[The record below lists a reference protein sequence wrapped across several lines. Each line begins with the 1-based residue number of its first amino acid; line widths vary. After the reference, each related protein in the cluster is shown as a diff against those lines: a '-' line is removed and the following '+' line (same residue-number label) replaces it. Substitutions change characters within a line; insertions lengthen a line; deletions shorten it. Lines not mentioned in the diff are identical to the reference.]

1 MKTIFG
7 MTVRGSYKRIFGLGT
22 DSRCHAVSRDGIT
35 WSCILPE
42 KWKRES
48 SSRDFVPA
56 ISVPERLKSDL
67 PESNY
72 IATKTDG
79 TVSYGGKV

>member
-1 MKTIFG
+1 MIFG
-7 MTVRGSYKRIFGLGT
+7 MTVRGSYKRIFGLGA
-22 DSRCHAVSRDGIT
+22 DSRCHAVSRDGVT